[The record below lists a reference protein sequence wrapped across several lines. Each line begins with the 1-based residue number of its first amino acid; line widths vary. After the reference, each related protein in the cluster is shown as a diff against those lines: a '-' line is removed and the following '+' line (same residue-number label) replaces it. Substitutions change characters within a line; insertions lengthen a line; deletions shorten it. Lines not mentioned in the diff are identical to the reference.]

1 MRTMAAKATLW
12 IGRVL
17 SGLVGLM
24 LLFSAFM
31 KFKFPPEAAEGFAH
45 LGWRKEVASTLGL
58 IEIGCTIVYLIPQTA
73 VLGAILLAGY
83 LGGATATHVRVGD
96 ATWFGPIIVGVVAW
110 LGIYLREPRLRSL
123 IPIRR

>member
-1 MRTMAAKATLW
+1 MAAKATLW

-45 LGWRKEVASTLGL
+45 LGWKKELAWSLGI
-58 IEIGCTIVYLIPQTA
+58 IEIACTIIYLIPQTA

-110 LGIYLREPRLRSL
+110 LGLYLREPRLRSL
-123 IPIRR
+123 VPIRK